1 MYILTHLQPGLNVEF
16 EEQQHDIKGIL
27 VAFLGDTPAVN
38 KAGGFKEGVSFA
50 LRKCRHCLA
59 TNADIQTKVNV
70 FNMHAFYLLYPR
82 SVKNA
87 MGEK

>member
-1 MYILTHLQPGLNVEF
+1 MEYDGVNHTFLGV
-16 EEQQHDIKGIL
+16 L

-59 TNADIQTKVNV
+59 TSNDIQSKV
-70 FNMHAFYLLYPR
+70 
-82 SVKNA
+82 
-87 MGEK
+87 